1 MPETIKNTFSFERI
15 ALGVVVALLSWN
27 VNTTAQ
33 LVTGLAVTNAN
44 VSSLERS
51 FEVASQDRYTRAEAK
66 SDAALLDQ
74 RISRLEGWNERLA
87 NRINELENEVDVLRG
102 KLDRTE

>member
-1 MPETIKNTFSFERI
+1 MTETIKSTFSFERI

-44 VSSLERS
+44 VSSLERA

-66 SDAALLDQ
+66 SDSALLDQ

-87 NRINELENEVDVLRG
+87 SRVNELENEVDVLRG
-102 KLDRTE
+102 EFSREE